1 MHGRHSLGFTPCA
14 DSLGDIITVYAC
26 FYYFYFYCS
35 LSSHFFF
42 PPLNSWC
49 ISITFRTILSWVSQ
63 FLIHVQ
69 SGLHVGAI
77 NATRGLGAN
86 AWLKCAPLFSGGV
99 APPNIACMHQWRC
112 VGIPRAFV
120 PPPPAP
126 STMPSLSPTKSS
138 ARTIIQI
145 RTTLTSIPIS
155 IIAR

>member
-26 FYYFYFYCS
+26 FYYYYFIVLCQVS
-35 LSSHFFF
+35 VFS
-42 PPLNSWC
+42 PLNSWC
-49 ISITFRTILSWVSQ
+49 ISIIFRTILSWVSQ

-120 PPPPAP
+120 PPPPPLRQCLRYHPLKVVRVLSYRSAP
-126 STMPSLSPTKSS
+126 LLRVFQSV
-138 ARTIIQI
+138 
-145 RTTLTSIPIS
+145 
-155 IIAR
+155 